1 MSNINYHRY
10 CDSITLS
17 GYNKNTFL
25 NKWYRNNVKKFNQR
39 FQKEWDN
46 YHNLARIY
54 FTNEEAAG
62 RYGFDIVGDKE
73 YKDIEKHY
81 SPMHTHK
88 FLWYLVKIPFL
99 IEGWLCCGW
108 KLYYNKESR
117 HWEYNYDYHMM
128 SKLCCRDARITWW
141 DKLRFKW
148 ITGYEYE
155 EE

>member
-1 MSNINYHRY
+1 MNNINYHRY

-25 NKWYRNNVKKFNQR
+25 NKWYRSNVKKFDQH
-39 FQKEWDN
+39 FKDEWDN
-46 YHNLARIY
+46 YHNLIHIY
-54 FTNEEAAG
+54 LSDEEAKG
-62 RYGFDIVGDKE
+62 RCGFDIVGDKE
-73 YKDIEKHY
+73 YKYIENHY
-81 SPMHTHK
+81 SPLRAHK

-108 KLYYNKESR
+108 KLHYDKESR
-117 HWEYNYDYHMM
+117 HWEYGEYHMM
-128 SKLCCRDARITWW
+128 SKLCLHDARITWW